1 MGLDNIKCFRCQE
14 YGHLER
20 DCPQITYAAELDSSG
35 PPWCGICDQRTR
47 QIWLNADGTSVQ
59 RCPRCH
65 RPGSRGTSAQHRRCP
80 ECKTITYH
88 WDNEPC
94 GSHLS
99 PAAPDKR
106 LPIERIREI
115 TRSNS

>member
-20 DCPQITYAAELDSSG
+20 DCPQITYAAELDSG
-35 PPWCGICDQRTR
+35 KPPWCGICDSRTR
-47 QIWLNADGTSVQ
+47 LVTIDLQHGTVRRCRNCHPQ
-59 RCPRCH
+59 RGKPL
-65 RPGSRGTSAQHRRCP
+65 AQHHRCP
-80 ECKTITYH
+80 ECKAIVYN
-88 WDNEPC
+88 WDSNPC
-94 GSHLS
+94 GSHLT

-115 TRSNS
+115 TGSNS